1 MSCHPEITPSSNFH
15 HFRDT
20 AWNYAPKLKFGIGIN
35 TPYGL
40 RTDYNVGWFGRYNE
54 LTTALTTFN
63 VNPAL
68 GYRVTN
74 RISIGGGL
82 NLSYARARLTKAID
96 FGSVCVAG
104 LGAPACAGLGLAP
117 KQNDGIGEFRGSD
130 IAWGYNLGVLY
141 EWSPRTRFGASFR
154 SKQEYDF
161 DGDGVFGVPVAA
173 QAILAPGQ
181 FVGQRATAKVPIP
194 PSASVSAYHEVND
207 RWAVM
212 GDLTWTGW
220 STFEEFRVNFAF
232 PSQPADV
239 LRTEWNNV
247 FRLSGGAT
255 YAWNERLT
263 LRSGLAFDESPIS
276 TAFRG
281 PGVPDS
287 DRIVVALGAGYK
299 LRDNLTIDAG
309 YQHLFFR
316 DGFTNRISGTGSV
329 TRGVFKIDVDLI
341 AVGAT
346 WSF

>member
-1 MSCHPEITPSSNFH
+1 M
-15 HFRDT
+15 
-20 AWNYAPKLKFGIGIN
+20 
-35 TPYGL
+35 
-40 RTDYNVGWFGRYNE
+40 
-54 LTTALTTFN
+54 
-63 VNPAL
+63 
-68 GYRVTN
+68 
-74 RISIGGGL
+74 
-82 NLSYARARLTKAID
+82 LST
-96 FGSVCVAG
+96 
-104 LGAPACAGLGLAP
+104 
-117 KQNDGIGEFRGSD
+117 
-130 IAWGYNLGVLY
+130 
-141 EWSPRTRFGASFR
+141 
-154 SKQEYDF
+154 EYDI

-181 FVGQRATAKVPIP
+181 FVGQRATAKLPIP
-194 PSASVSAYHEVND
+194 PSASISAYHEVND

-309 YQHLFFR
+309 YQHLFFSGRIYQPTKWYRRSYARGVQDRRRR
-316 DGFTNRISGTGSV
+316 DRGWCDLVVLNEANEPRRISASPDYLVVITQTPSHVSSGGFSM
-329 TRGVFKIDVDLI
+329 
-341 AVGAT
+341 
-346 WSF
+346 